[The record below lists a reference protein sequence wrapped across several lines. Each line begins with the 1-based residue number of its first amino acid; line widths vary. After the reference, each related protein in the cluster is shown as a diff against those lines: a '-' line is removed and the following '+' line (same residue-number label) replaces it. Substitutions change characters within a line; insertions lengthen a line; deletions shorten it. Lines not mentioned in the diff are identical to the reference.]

1 MRKFKGNP
9 PNGDDWELI
18 SSVFYC
24 GVDWL
29 VHARHKPDEHGA
41 GFLDVKVSAN
51 GFAPAKANYWIQ
63 WQIERL
69 RPRKGK
75 DLTIMRDN
83 RSELVKKITEEVI
96 GYIQAFGLVG
106 QH

>member
-1 MRKFKGNP
+1 MTKFKGNL

-18 SSVFYC
+18 GDVFDS
-24 GVDWL
+24 GVEWL
-29 VHARHKPDEHGA
+29 VHVRHKPDEHGA

-75 DLTIMRDN
+75 DLTIMRD
-83 RSELVKKITEEVI
+83 RRPELFKKITDEAN
-96 GYIQAFGLVG
+96 GYIKVFGLAG
-106 QH
+106 